1 MTKTELQ
8 QLSLKELEKLS
19 FTDKFLRNELLLD
32 VALNELDI
40 KHEYNWYYTGSGE
53 IMNVVVV
60 LTEKNKEIISEFIKD
75 FDSYQVLVDKYYGE
89 IYEENTT
96 DLAPLIDYYN
106 NNFTSSDEPIVF
118 DWDKEW
124 FHHQG
129 WRE

>member
-75 FDSYQVLVDKYYGE
+75 FDSYQVLVSKNRLCRRDNR
-89 IYEENTT
+89 EEN
-96 DLAPLIDYYN
+96 
-106 NNFTSSDEPIVF
+106 
-118 DWDKEW
+118 
-124 FHHQG
+124 
-129 WRE
+129 R